1 MNPLTLK
8 RLMQGP
14 EKPKCYIFG
23 CQNPAVAKVT
33 DLRSLKY
40 GSLLCGLHSYGL
52 RATPIWGHRSP
63 MKEAA

>member
-14 EKPKCYIFG
+14 EQPKCYIFG
-23 CQNPAVAKVT
+23 CPHLAVAKVT
-33 DLRSLKY
+33 DLRSLNY
-40 GSLLCGLHSYGL
+40 AALLCRLHSYGL
-52 RATPIWGHRSP
+52 RTTPIWGHRSP